1 MSKVQNDNTK
11 LDALSVYNFI
21 QAKDPHRDI
30 GFADEMRLRTA
41 IINNDPR
48 TPEIVLELFNPD
60 RMGEM
65 SKDPQ
70 KQLIFGCVASLT
82 LITRNFIYAGMPE
95 AIAFAIS
102 DMYLQNLDFDITRE
116 EAVEWNFQAYSTFA
130 SLRNAG
136 ASEVDQAGNPK
147 LSRLVRRAINYIH
160 KYLYTN
166 ITLKDVA
173 SSLYVTPD
181 YLSHLFRTE
190 TGVTFS
196 RFVRKQKIEMA
207 KIMLLNSS
215 SSLAEI
221 SNSLSFCSQSYFT
234 KVFHEET
241 GFTPNEYIENT
252 RGGQTGS
259 DAD

>member
-1 MSKVQNDNTK
+1 MASESKDNFSFDILNIHDFLQNR
-11 LDALSVYNFI
+11 
-21 QAKDPHRDI
+21 DPRRDI
-30 GFADEMRLRTA
+30 SYDDEQVLKSY
-41 IINNDPR
+41 IVNNDPR
-48 TPEIVLELFNPD
+48 TLEFAMSLFNVD

-70 KQLIFGCVASLT
+70 KQLIMGCIASIT
-82 LITRNFIYAGMPE
+82 LNTRSFVRAGIPWS
-95 AIAFAIS
+95 IAYAIS
-102 DMYLQNLDFDITRE
+102 DMYLQQLDFNFTKE
-116 EAVEWNFQAYSTFA
+116 QAAEWYYQAFSTFL
-130 SLRNAG
+130 SIRNVTPSDLMEESG
-136 ASEVDQAGNPK
+136 VSRFSK
-147 LSRLVRRAINYIH
+147 LVTSAINYIY
-160 KYLYTN
+160 KNLYSN

-173 SSLYVTPD
+173 TSLYVTPD

-207 KIMLLNSS
+207 KIMLMNSA

-241 GFTPNEYIENT
+241 GYTPNEYIELSRN
-252 RGGQTGS
+252 G
-259 DAD
+259 

>member
-1 MSKVQNDNTK
+1 MASESKDNFSFDILNIHDFLQNR
-11 LDALSVYNFI
+11 
-21 QAKDPHRDI
+21 DPRRDI
-30 GFADEMRLRTA
+30 TFDDEQILKSY

-48 TPEIVLELFNPD
+48 ALELAMSLFNVD

-70 KQLIFGCVASLT
+70 KQIIMGCIASIT
-82 LITRNFIYAGMPE
+82 LNTRSFVRAGIPWS
-95 AIAFAIS
+95 IAYAIS
-102 DMYLQNLDFDITRE
+102 DMYLQQLDFNFTKE
-116 EAVEWNFQAYSTFA
+116 QATEWYYQSFSTF
-130 SLRNAG
+130 SSMRNVG
-136 ASEVDQAGNPK
+136 PTDLMGKTGTSQFSK
-147 LSRLVRRAINYIH
+147 LVTSAINYIY
-160 KYLYTN
+160 KNLYSN

-173 SSLYVTPD
+173 TSLYVTPD

-207 KIMLLNSS
+207 KIMLMNSA

-241 GFTPNEYIENT
+241 GYTPNEYIELSRN
-252 RGGQTGS
+252 G
-259 DAD
+259 